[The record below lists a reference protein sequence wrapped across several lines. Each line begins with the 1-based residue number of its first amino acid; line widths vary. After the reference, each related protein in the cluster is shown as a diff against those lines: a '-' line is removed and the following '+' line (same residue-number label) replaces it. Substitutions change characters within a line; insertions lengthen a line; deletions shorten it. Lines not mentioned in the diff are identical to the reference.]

1 MSFDRSPLVVGH
13 RGAAGLAPENTLQS
27 FALAARLGV
36 AAVELDVHY
45 VHGKLIVIHD
55 DSLDRTTSGSGALS
69 GQDLETLRC
78 LDAGLGQSIP
88 YLEEVFAAVPNNI
101 GINIELKGRD
111 TARPVVEWLI
121 GQQDR
126 DVLISSFNLDELREF
141 KNFSDGRFK
150 VAPLFD
156 KWRPAVW
163 PVAEALGAWSI
174 NLSVR
179 AASKRRID
187 EAIERGLK
195 VLVYTVNDGAT
206 ARRLLGWGVAGFF
219 TDFPNRMIA
228 LAEG

>member
-45 VHGKLIVIHD
+45 VHGKLLVIHD
-55 DSLDRTTSGSGALS
+55 DTLDRTTSGSGALA
-69 GQDLETLRC
+69 GFDLEALRS

-88 YLEEVFAAVPNNI
+88 YLEEVFAAVPNNV